1 MKKYLSSLVIVGMAI
16 ILVYQ
21 NKELKQCR
29 LEGLQGG
36 DIVKGELQDSLT
48 AVATELGKYE
58 MAFELFKKE
67 DSLAAN
73 KFEDIL
79 YTQTDQ

>member
-1 MKKYLSSLVIVGMAI
+1 MKRYLSSLVIAGMAI

-36 DIVKGELQDSLT
+36 DIAKGELQDSLT
-48 AVATELGKYE
+48 QVATELGRYE
-58 MAFELFKKE
+58 MALELLKE
-67 DSLAAN
+67 KDSTAAN

-79 YTQTDQ
+79 YTQTE

>member
-1 MKKYLSSLVIVGMAI
+1 MKRYLSSLVIAGMAI

-48 AVATELGKYE
+48 QVATELGRYE
-58 MAFELFKKE
+58 MALELLKE
-67 DSLAAN
+67 KDSIAAN

-79 YTQTDQ
+79 YTQTE

>member
-1 MKKYLSSLVIVGMAI
+1 MKKYLLPLVIVGMAI

-48 AVATELGKYE
+48 QVATELGRYE
-58 MAFELFKKE
+58 MALELLKE
-67 DSLAAN
+67 KDSIAAN

-79 YTQTDQ
+79 YTQTE

>member
-1 MKKYLSSLVIVGMAI
+1 MKKYLLISVIAGLAT

-21 NKELKQCR
+21 NKELRKCR

-36 DIVKGELQDSLT
+36 DIAKGELQDSLT
-48 AVATELGKYE
+48 AIKIELGRYE
-58 MAFELFKKE
+58 MALELLKE
-67 DSLAAN
+67 KDSTAAN

-79 YTQTDQ
+79 YTQTE

>member
-1 MKKYLSSLVIVGMAI
+1 MKKYLLPLVIVGMAI
-16 ILVYQ
+16 IIVYQ

-36 DIVKGELQDSLT
+36 EIAKGELQDSLT
-48 AVATELGKYE
+48 QVATELGRYE
-58 MAFELFKKE
+58 MTLELLKE
-67 DSLAAN
+67 KDSTAAN

-79 YTQTDQ
+79 YTQTE

>member
-1 MKKYLSSLVIVGMAI
+1 MKKYLSTIVIAGLAI
-16 ILVYQ
+16 IVVYQ

-36 DIVKGELQDSLT
+36 DIAKGELQDSLFNVST
-48 AVATELGKYE
+48 QLGRYEVAL
-58 MAFELFKKE
+58 ELFKE
-67 DSLAAN
+67 RDSIAAT

-79 YTQTDQ
+79 YKETE

>member
-1 MKKYLSSLVIVGMAI
+1 MKKYLLPLVIAGMAI
-16 ILVYQ
+16 IIVYQ

-36 DIVKGELQDSLT
+36 EIAKGELQDSLT
-48 AVATELGKYE
+48 QVATELGRYE
-58 MAFELFKKE
+58 MTLELLKE
-67 DSLAAN
+67 KDSIAAN

-79 YTQTDQ
+79 YTQTE